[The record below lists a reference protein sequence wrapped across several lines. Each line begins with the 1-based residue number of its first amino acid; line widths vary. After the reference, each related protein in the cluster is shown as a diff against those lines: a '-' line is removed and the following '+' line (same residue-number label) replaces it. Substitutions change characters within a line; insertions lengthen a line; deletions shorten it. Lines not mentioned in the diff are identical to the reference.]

1 MTMPQYEREQAGWF
15 PQKIKSAQISF
26 ERLLWTS
33 LIELLYYEDN
43 TYDKKKHII
52 YTLKLECPL
61 EPCEGMHHI
70 VTGTSNGIRD

>member
-26 ERLLWTS
+26 EGLLWTS

-43 TYDKKKHII
+43 TYDKKKKT
-52 YTLKLECPL
+52 YNLYP
-61 EPCEGMHHI
+61 
-70 VTGTSNGIRD
+70 